1 MALAIETAGLSY
13 RAGRAFAIREVTLRI
28 PEGEVCGFLGPNGA
42 GKTTVIRLLLGLLR
56 PRDGTIA
63 LLGSAVP
70 AQVAEVLARIG
81 YVPERPHFDAT
92 LPVDEILRFQRAF
105 YPRWDDALAR
115 FLAARLE
122 VDTGKEFGKLSK
134 GQKAKV
140 MILSALAQRPALL
153 LLDEP
158 TDGLDPVVRREIL
171 DILLAQIRA
180 DGVSVLISSH
190 LVHELEGLCTRI
202 AIMDDGALV
211 TEVPMHEF
219 RDGVRRI
226 VVSADALPP
235 NGDAPFRL
243 LDQRVGAE
251 GTAQWTVSRW
261 DAGGAEFLD
270 TRGVRVH
277 EVQSVGLED
286 AYIGHL
292 RAARRDRPEAR

>member
-1 MALAIETAGLSY
+1 MVLAIETAGLSY
-13 RAGRAFAIREVTLRI
+13 RAGRSFAIRDVALHI

-56 PRDGTIA
+56 PQQGRIA
-63 LLGSAVP
+63 LLGEPVP
-70 AQVAEVLARIG
+70 ERVVEALARIG

-92 LPVDEILRFQRAF
+92 LPVDGILRFQRAF
-105 YPRWDDALAR
+105 YPRWDETLAR
-115 FLAARLE
+115 HLATRLE
-122 VDTGKEFGKLSK
+122 VDTGKEFGRLSK

-140 MILSALAQRPALL
+140 MIIAALAQRPALL

-190 LVHELEGLCTRI
+190 LVHELEGLCSRI

-211 TEVPMHEF
+211 TEVPMHDF

-226 VVSADALPP
+226 VVAADALPP
-235 NGDAPFRL
+235 NGEAPFRL
-243 LDQRVGAE
+243 LDQQAGDG
-251 GTAQWTVSRW
+251 GTMHWTVSRW
-261 DAGGAEFLD
+261 DAGGAAFLD
-270 TRGVRVH
+270 ARAIRVR
-277 EVQSVGLED
+277 EVRPVGLEE
-286 AYIGHL
+286 AYVGHR
-292 RAARRDRPEAR
+292 RAARRARREGH